1 MRLGLGHYRQNQNAS
16 STTKATVVCITNGMS
31 IVNRFIGSA
40 AETALLGTVKEP
52 AG

>member
-1 MRLGLGHYRQNQNAS
+1 
-16 STTKATVVCITNGMS
+16 MS

>member
-1 MRLGLGHYRQNQNAS
+1 MVEPGHYGQNQNAS
-16 STTKATVVCITNGMS
+16 STTGSITSGMS

>member
-1 MRLGLGHYRQNQNAS
+1 MVGPGHYGQNQNAS
-16 STTKATVVCITNGMS
+16 STTAATVVCITSGMS

-40 AETALLGTVKEP
+40 SETALLGAVREP